1 MMCVCTMMYPLIQS
15 VPHQVAVT
23 IASTGTAPCSEASE
37 CPAVNQVAAAAA
49 LVQRDAWLCLAIYYL
64 YIYIGY
70 VLYTDAWLKNN
81 SEPLEKKTFLAK
93 KKCRISR
100 CQFRIRSW
108 LSKHPVEVP
117 LA

>member
-1 MMCVCTMMYPLIQS
+1 MMYPLIQS

-64 YIYIGY
+64 YIYRLCLIY
-70 VLYTDAWLKNN
+70 RCLAKKTIVNHLK
-81 SEPLEKKTFLAK
+81 KKTFLAK

>member
-64 YIYIGY
+64 YIYRLCLIY
-70 VLYTDAWLKNN
+70 RC
-81 SEPLEKKTFLAK
+81 LAK
-93 KKCRISR
+93 KTIVNHLKKRHS
-100 CQFRIRSW
+100 
-108 LSKHPVEVP
+108 
-117 LA
+117 